1 MSDDSLLLALQMSV
15 NMSMNA
21 CMVQAARTHH
31 RHCYGLTCKEIMGSR
46 ILLFV
51 AYPGVKFSD
60 S

>member
-1 MSDDSLLLALQMSV
+1 MSDDSLFLALQMSEHEYECLYGAGG
-15 NMSMNA
+15 SHSSPA
-21 CMVQAARTHH
+21 LSRTH
-31 RHCYGLTCKEIMGSR
+31 LQEIMGSR